1 MSSQKLYVVNTGR
14 VPVTVPI
21 VSDSDGSVTE
31 VQLQPGGKPF
41 LPEGYQ
47 VSTVFLARNPQVK
60 QISLTT

>member
-14 VPVTVPI
+14 APVTVPI
-21 VSDSDGSVTE
+21 ISDSNGTVTE
-31 VQLQPGGKPF
+31 IQLQPGGKPF

-60 QISLTT
+60 QIAAT